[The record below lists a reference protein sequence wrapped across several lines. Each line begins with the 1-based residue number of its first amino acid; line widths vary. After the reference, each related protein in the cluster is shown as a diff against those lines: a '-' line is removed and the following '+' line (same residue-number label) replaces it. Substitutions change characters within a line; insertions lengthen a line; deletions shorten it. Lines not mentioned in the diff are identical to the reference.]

1 VAMRRNLQDLPE
13 VIRLGMERGA
23 TRFSVSNVL
32 AHTPELRNEVLYGR
46 ALYDTRL
53 QFPNLRVEVDLPR
66 FDLDEDTRR
75 MLGGLGEQGIAPGAG
90 GATLAA
96 NRCPFTAKNSSAV
109 RWDGQLSPC
118 LALLHAHTS
127 YLGEHPRR
135 SQAYFIGSLAERSL
149 AELWDDPGYRGLREK
164 LLDFDFSPCVYC
176 NSCDMAGHN
185 LEDCFGNVLPTCGGC
200 LWAQGLIRCP

>member
-1 VAMRRNLQDLPE
+1 MIPGSSFQTRGWRLTCRALTWMR
-13 VIRLGMERGA
+13 IR
-23 TRFSVSNVL
+23 
-32 AHTPELRNEVLYGR
+32 AHVGR
-46 ALYDTRL
+46 AGGAGDC
-53 QFPNLRVEVDLPR
+53 PR
-66 FDLDEDTRR
+66 R
-75 MLGGLGEQGIAPGAG
+75 PG

-96 NRCPFTAKNSSAV
+96 NRCPFTAKNSAAV